1 MQLVSADGRAP
12 AHEAATADEAVLLLA
27 MSLGRTLRSRL
38 PNEIADPALLP
49 LLWALGCDGNQRLSD
64 LAARLRLDAS
74 TVSRYVARLE
84 RLGLAHRTEDPDD
97 RRATRLSLSPAGRR
111 ATDAAMQR
119 RREVVADALRGWS
132 PDDRETLRGLLSRLA
147 VDVEQAP
154 ERRNSVAGAAR

>member
-1 MQLVSADGRAP
+1 MQLVSADGRSP
-12 AHEAATADEAVLLLA
+12 ANEAATADEAVLLLA

-38 PNEIADPALLP
+38 PNEITDPALLP

-84 RLGLAHRTEDPDD
+84 KLGLARRTEDPDD

-111 ATDAAMQR
+111 ATDTAMQR
-119 RREVVADALRGWS
+119 RREVVADALSGWS
-132 PDDRETLRGLLSRLA
+132 PADRETLRGLLSRLA
-147 VDVEQAP
+147 ADVEQAP
-154 ERRNSVAGAAR
+154 EGRDRVAEPAR